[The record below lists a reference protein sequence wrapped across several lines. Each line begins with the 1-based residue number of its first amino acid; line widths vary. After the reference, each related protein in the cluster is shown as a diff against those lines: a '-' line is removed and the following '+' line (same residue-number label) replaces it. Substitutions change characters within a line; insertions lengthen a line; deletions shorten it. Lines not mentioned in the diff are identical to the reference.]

1 MNRDKQEPRKYNKPL
16 RPTFFHFYFS
26 PLYLRLHTRR
36 RKLPSDYFLYISL
49 PPSPPPPPPLSS
61 KIMEAYQ
68 RGRYRALPLI
78 ATPLEQER
86 GHGQHHGNPS
96 EGSLH
101 QEKDLKSGA
110 IIGEIAV
117 IRRDT
122 PAFRE
127 KEEAS
132 TIELFY
138 DLFFVANLTSFTNV
152 HAIDDRTSKSLSP
165 SSLHQVIRNKETSLY
180 ILNQSRQP

>member
-1 MNRDKQEPRKYNKPL
+1 
-16 RPTFFHFYFS
+16 
-26 PLYLRLHTRR
+26 
-36 RKLPSDYFLYISL
+36 
-49 PPSPPPPPPLSS
+49 
-61 KIMEAYQ
+61 MEAYQ

-86 GHGQHHGNPS
+86 GQGQLHGNPS
-96 EGSLH
+96 EGSLD

-110 IIGEIAV
+110 VIGEIAV

-152 HAIDDRTSKSLSP
+152 HTIDDRTS
-165 SSLHQVIRNKETSLY
+165 
-180 ILNQSRQP
+180 